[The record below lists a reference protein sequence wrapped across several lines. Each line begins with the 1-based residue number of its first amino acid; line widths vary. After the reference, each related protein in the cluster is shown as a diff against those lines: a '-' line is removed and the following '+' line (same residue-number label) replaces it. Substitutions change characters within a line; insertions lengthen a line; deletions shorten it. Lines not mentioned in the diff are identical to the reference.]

1 MKIFLKKKNF
11 SKTIFQ
17 LQKIINNNQRYV
29 IYIYFKID
37 SILNFLFYIIINFF
51 NISGFQNFKKT

>member
-37 SILNFLFYIIINFF
+37 SILNFLFYIIKFF
-51 NISGFQNFKKT
+51 QYFGFSKL